1 MVTVK
6 TAKTRR
12 EIRDFV
18 LFPTKLYENDP
29 YYVPDMVGDQIND
42 LMPDKNPAFEY
53 CEARCFLA
61 YRDGKIV
68 GRVAGILNKRAN
80 EKNNVNY
87 LRFAFFDF
95 IDDAEVTDA
104 LYAALADYAKELD
117 CVAIHGPQGFSD
129 MDREGM
135 LVEGFDRLS
144 QFFVYY
150 NYPYYLDHMAR
161 LGFVKEVDWVEYL
174 IHVPDAVPPRMEK
187 IVSYTK
193 KRMSLKLA
201 DLSDKKN
208 LPKYLR
214 DVFALYNEAYQV
226 IFGMVPLTPKQIEKY
241 THEFLPL
248 VSNKTSCFVYN
259 DKDELLGFG
268 VAAPSLSKANQKTRG
283 RLFPFGWITTLRA
296 LKGKNERLDMLLIAV
311 RPDLKGAGINLV
323 ILEDLLRKGIQN
335 GVKLA
340 ETGPQLEMNKDV
352 LSIWRLFDTEQ
363 HKRRRCFIRML
374 DGSEPPVV
382 TQLDD
387 LNELKAREQ
396 VKAQEA

>member
-6 TAKTRR
+6 VAKTRR
-12 EIRDFV
+12 EIREFV
-18 LFPTKLYENDP
+18 LFPVKLYKNDP

-42 LMPDKNPAFEY
+42 LMPDRNPTFEY

-61 YRDGKIV
+61 YRNGKIV

-95 IDDAEVTDA
+95 IDDPEVTDA
-104 LYAALADYAKELD
+104 LYAALADYARELG

-144 QFFVYY
+144 QFYVYY
-150 NYPYYLDHMAR
+150 NHPYYLDHMAR

-174 IHVPDAVPPRMEK
+174 IHIPDEVPEK
-187 IVSYTK
+187 LAKLVERTRK
-193 KRMSLKLA
+193 HMSLEIR
-201 DLSDKKN
+201 DLSIKKN
-208 LPKYLR
+208 LPKYLH
-214 DVFALYNEAYQV
+214 DVFELYNEAYQV
-226 IFGMVPLTPKQIEKY
+226 LFGMVPLTPKQIEKY

-248 VSNKTSCFVYN
+248 VNNKTTCLVYN
-259 DKDELLGFG
+259 DKDEMVGFG
-268 VAAPSLSKANQKTRG
+268 VGAPSLSRANQKTRG
-283 RLFPFGWITTLRA
+283 RLFPFGWIPTLRA
-296 LKGKNERLDMLLIAV
+296 LKGKNDRLDLFLIAV
-311 RPDLKGAGINLV
+311 RPDLKGAGVNLV
-323 ILEDLLRKGIQN
+323 IVEDLLKKAIQN
-335 GVKLA
+335 GVKYA
-340 ETGPQLEMNKDV
+340 ETGPQLEMNQNV
-352 LSIWRLFDTEQ
+352 LSQWRLFDTEQ

-382 TQLDD
+382 TRLDD
-387 LNELKAREQ
+387 LAELKAREQ
-396 VKAQEA
+396 AKADE

>member
-6 TAKTRR
+6 VAKTRR

-18 LFPTKLYENDP
+18 VFPTKLYAHDP

-61 YRDGKIV
+61 YKDGKLA

-95 IDDAEVTDA
+95 IDDPEVTDA
-104 LYAALADYAKELD
+104 LYGALAGYARELG

-135 LVEGFDRLS
+135 LVEGFDQLS
-144 QFFVYY
+144 QFYVYY
-150 NYPYYLDHMAR
+150 NHPYYLEHMAR

-174 IHVPDAVPPRMEK
+174 IHIPDEVPPR
-187 IVSYTK
+187 
-193 KRMSLKLA
+193 LAKLVERA
-201 DLSDKKN
+201 KSHMALEVRDLSEKGM
-208 LPKYLR
+208 LPKYLH
-214 DVFALYNEAYQV
+214 DVFELYNEAYQV
-226 IFGMVPLTPKQIEKY
+226 LFGMVPLTPKQIEKY

-248 VSNKTSCFVYN
+248 VNNKTTCLLYN
-259 DKDELLGFG
+259 DKDELVGFG
-268 VAAPSLSKANQKTRG
+268 VGAPSLSRANQKTRG
-283 RLFPFGWITTLRA
+283 RLFPFGWIPTLRA
-296 LKGKNERLDMLLIAV
+296 LKGKNDRLDLFLIAV
-311 RPDLKGAGINLV
+311 RPDLKGAGLNLV
-323 ILEDLLRKGIQN
+323 IVEDLLKKAIAN
-335 GVKLA
+335 GVKYA
-340 ETGPQLEMNKDV
+340 ETGPQLEMNKNV
-352 LSIWRLFDTEQ
+352 LSQWRLFDADQ

-382 TQLDD
+382 TELDD
-387 LNELKAREQ
+387 LNELKARERA
-396 VKAQEA
+396 KEAE

>member
-6 TAKTRR
+6 VAKTRR

-18 LFPTKLYENDP
+18 LFPVKLYKNDP

-42 LMPDKNPAFEY
+42 LMPDRNPAFEY

-61 YRDGKIV
+61 YRNGKIV

-95 IDDAEVTDA
+95 IDDPEVTDA
-104 LYAALADYAKELD
+104 LYAALADYARELG

-144 QFFVYY
+144 QFYVYY
-150 NYPYYLDHMAR
+150 NHPYYLDHMAR

-174 IHVPDAVPPRMEK
+174 IHIPDEVPEK
-187 IVSYTK
+187 LAKLVERTRK
-193 KRMSLKLA
+193 HMSLEIR
-201 DLSDKKN
+201 DLSIKKN
-208 LPKYLR
+208 LPKYLH
-214 DVFALYNEAYQV
+214 DVFELYNEAYQV
-226 IFGMVPLTPKQIEKY
+226 LFGMVPLTPKQIEKY

-248 VSNKTSCFVYN
+248 VNNKTTCLVYN
-259 DKDELLGFG
+259 DKDEMVGFG
-268 VAAPSLSKANQKTRG
+268 VGAPSLSRANQKTRG
-283 RLFPFGWITTLRA
+283 RLFPFGWIPTLRA
-296 LKGKNERLDMLLIAV
+296 LKGKNDRLDLFLIAV
-311 RPDLKGAGINLV
+311 RPDLKGAGVNLV
-323 ILEDLLRKGIQN
+323 IVEDLLKKAIQN
-335 GVKLA
+335 GVKYA
-340 ETGPQLEMNKDV
+340 ETGPQLEMNQNV
-352 LSIWRLFDTEQ
+352 LSQWRLFDTEQ

-382 TQLDD
+382 TRLDD
-387 LNELKAREQ
+387 LDELKAREQ
-396 VKAQEA
+396 AKADE

>member
-1 MVTVK
+1 MVTIKV
-6 TAKTRR
+6 AKTRR

-18 LFPTKLYENDP
+18 IFPTKLYKNDP

-80 EKNNVNY
+80 EKNDVNY

-104 LYAALADYAKELD
+104 LYAALADYARELG

-135 LVEGFDRLS
+135 LVEGFDKLS

-150 NYPYYLDHMAR
+150 NYPYYLAHMAR

-174 IHVPDAVPPRMEK
+174 IHVPDAVPPRMER
-187 IVSYTK
+187 IVEYTK
-193 KRMSLKLA
+193 KHMALKLV

-241 THEFLPL
+241 TKEAGYELGIACLPTYDPEKPIVPIGGGNIGLVKPGNTEEQKQAGWEFINFLLSDEMVAYNSINSGYLPTTESVGNNAEMEAYWAENPL
-248 VSNKTSCFVYN
+248 YKVAYDQLPNGIEQAWPDFEYNSELKTDIQSVVS
-259 DKDELLGFG
+259 
-268 VAAPSLSKANQKTRG
+268 
-283 RLFPFGWITTLRA
+283 
-296 LKGKNERLDMLLIAV
+296 LLIQEQSITPEEAV
-311 RPDLKGAGINLV
+311 QQIIDNNAHM
-323 ILEDLLRKGIQN
+323 DLL
-335 GVKLA
+335 
-340 ETGPQLEMNKDV
+340 
-352 LSIWRLFDTEQ
+352 
-363 HKRRRCFIRML
+363 
-374 DGSEPPVV
+374 
-382 TQLDD
+382 
-387 LNELKAREQ
+387 
-396 VKAQEA
+396 

>member
-6 TAKTRR
+6 VAKTRR
-12 EIRDFV
+12 EIREFV
-18 LFPTKLYENDP
+18 LFPVKLYKNDP

-42 LMPDKNPAFEY
+42 LMPDRNPAFEY

-95 IDDAEVTDA
+95 IDDPEVTDA
-104 LYAALADYAKELD
+104 LYAALADYARELG

-144 QFFVYY
+144 QFYVYY
-150 NYPYYLDHMAR
+150 NHPYYLDHMAR

-174 IHVPDAVPPRMEK
+174 IHIPDQVPEK
-187 IVSYTK
+187 LAKLVERTRK
-193 KRMSLKLA
+193 HMSLEIR
-201 DLSDKKN
+201 DLSIKKN
-208 LPKYLR
+208 LPKYLH
-214 DVFALYNEAYQV
+214 DVFELYNEAYQV
-226 IFGMVPLTPKQIEKY
+226 LFGMVPLTPKQIEKY

-248 VSNKTSCFVYN
+248 VNNKTTCLVYN
-259 DKDELLGFG
+259 DKDELVGFG
-268 VAAPSLSKANQKTRG
+268 VGAPSLSRANQKTRG
-283 RLFPFGWITTLRA
+283 RLFPFGWIPTLRA
-296 LKGKNERLDMLLIAV
+296 LKGKNDRLDLFLIAV
-311 RPDLKGAGINLV
+311 RPDLKGAGVNLV
-323 ILEDLLRKGIQN
+323 IVEDLLKKAIQN
-335 GVKLA
+335 GVKYA
-340 ETGPQLEMNKDV
+340 ETGPQLEMNQNV
-352 LSIWRLFDTEQ
+352 LSQWRLFDTEQ

-382 TQLDD
+382 TELDD
-387 LNELKAREQ
+387 LNELKARERA
-396 VKAQEA
+396 KEAE

>member
-6 TAKTRR
+6 VAKTRR
-12 EIRDFV
+12 EIWEFV
-18 LFPTKLYENDP
+18 LFPVKLYQNDP

-42 LMPDKNPAFEY
+42 LMPDRNPAFEY

-95 IDDAEVTDA
+95 IDDPEVTDA
-104 LYAALADYAKELD
+104 LYAALADYARELG

-144 QFFVYY
+144 QFYVYY
-150 NYPYYLDHMAR
+150 NHPYYLDHMAR

-174 IHVPDAVPPRMEK
+174 IHIPDEVPEK
-187 IVSYTK
+187 LAKLVERTRK
-193 KRMSLKLA
+193 HMSLEIR
-201 DLSDKKN
+201 DLSIKKN
-208 LPKYLR
+208 LPKYLH
-214 DVFALYNEAYQV
+214 DVFELYNEAYQV
-226 IFGMVPLTPKQIEKY
+226 LFGMVPLTPKQIEKY

-248 VSNKTSCFVYN
+248 VNNKTTCLVYN
-259 DKDELLGFG
+259 DKDEMVGFG
-268 VAAPSLSKANQKTRG
+268 VGAPSLSRANQKTRG
-283 RLFPFGWITTLRA
+283 RLFPFGWIPTLRA
-296 LKGKNERLDMLLIAV
+296 LKGKNDRLDLFLIAV
-311 RPDLKGAGINLV
+311 RPDLKGAGVNLV
-323 ILEDLLRKGIQN
+323 IVEDLLKKAIQN
-335 GVKLA
+335 GVKYA
-340 ETGPQLEMNKDV
+340 ETGPQLEMNQNV
-352 LSIWRLFDTEQ
+352 LSQWRLFDTEQ

-382 TQLDD
+382 TRLDD
-387 LNELKAREQ
+387 LAELKAREQ
-396 VKAQEA
+396 AKADE

>member
-6 TAKTRR
+6 VAKTRR
-12 EIRDFV
+12 EIREFV
-18 LFPTKLYENDP
+18 LFPVKLYKNDP

-42 LMPDKNPAFEY
+42 LMPDRNPAFEY

-95 IDDAEVTDA
+95 IDDPEVTDA
-104 LYAALADYAKELD
+104 LYGALADYARELG

-135 LVEGFDRLS
+135 LVEGFDQLS
-144 QFFVYY
+144 QFYVYY
-150 NYPYYLDHMAR
+150 NHPYYLEHMAR

-174 IHVPDAVPPRMEK
+174 IHIPQEVPPR
-187 IVSYTK
+187 
-193 KRMSLKLA
+193 LAKLVERA
-201 DLSDKKN
+201 KSHMALEVRDLSEKGM
-208 LPKYLR
+208 LPKYLH
-214 DVFALYNEAYQV
+214 DVFELYNEAYQV
-226 IFGMVPLTPKQIEKY
+226 LFGMVPLTPKQIEKY

-248 VSNKTSCFVYN
+248 VNNKTTCLLYN
-259 DKDELLGFG
+259 DKDELVGFG
-268 VAAPSLSKANQKTRG
+268 VGAPSMSRANQKTRG
-283 RLFPFGWITTLRA
+283 RLFPFGWIPTLRA
-296 LKGKNERLDMLLIAV
+296 LKGKNDRLDLFLIAV
-311 RPDLKGAGINLV
+311 RPDLKGAGLNLV
-323 ILEDLLRKGIQN
+323 IVEDLLKKAIAN
-335 GVKLA
+335 GVKYA
-340 ETGPQLEMNKDV
+340 ETGPQLEMNKNV
-352 LSIWRLFDTEQ
+352 LSQWRLFDADQ

-382 TQLDD
+382 TELDD
-387 LNELKAREQ
+387 LNELKARERA
-396 VKAQEA
+396 KEAE

>member
-6 TAKTRR
+6 VAKTRR
-12 EIRDFV
+12 EIRQFV
-18 LFPTKLYENDP
+18 LFPVKLYKNDP

-68 GRVAGILNKRAN
+68 GRVAGILNKLAN
-80 EKNNVNY
+80 EKDDVNY

-104 LYAALADYAKELD
+104 LYAALVDYAKELG

-161 LGFVKEVDWVEYL
+161 LGFVKEVDWVEFL
-174 IHVPDAVPPRMEK
+174 IHIPDEVPERLA
-187 IVSYTK
+187 
-193 KRMSLKLA
+193 KLTDRVRKHMHIEIR
-201 DLSDKKN
+201 DLSDKKR
-208 LPKYLR
+208 LPQYIH
-214 DVFALYNEAYQV
+214 DVFLLYNEAYQV
-226 IFGMVPLTPKQIEKY
+226 LFGMVPLTPRQIEKY
-241 THEFLPL
+241 VHEFLPL
-248 VSNKTSCFVYN
+248 VNNKTCCMVYN
-259 DKDELLGFG
+259 DKDELVAFG
-268 VAAPSLSKANQKTRG
+268 VGAPSLARANQKTRG

-296 LKGKNERLDMLLIAV
+296 LHGPNDRLDLFLIAV
-311 RPDLKGAGINLV
+311 RPDLKGSGLNLIV
-323 ILEDLLRKGIQN
+323 VEDLLKKAIAN
-335 GVKLA
+335 GVKYA
-340 ETGPQLEMNKDV
+340 ETGPQIGRAHV
-352 LSIWRLFDTEQ
+352 
-363 HKRRRCFIRML
+363 
-374 DGSEPPVV
+374 
-382 TQLDD
+382 
-387 LNELKAREQ
+387 
-396 VKAQEA
+396 

>member
-6 TAKTRR
+6 IAKTRR

-18 LFPTKLYENDP
+18 LFPVKLYQNDP

-42 LMPDKNPAFEY
+42 LMPDRNPAFEY

-95 IDDAEVTDA
+95 IDDPEVTDA
-104 LYAALADYAKELD
+104 LYAALADYARELG

-144 QFFVYY
+144 QFYVYY
-150 NYPYYLDHMAR
+150 NHPYYLDHMAR

-174 IHVPDAVPPRMEK
+174 IYIPDEVP
-187 IVSYTK
+187 K
-193 KRMSLKLA
+193 KLAKLVERTRKHMSLEIR
-201 DLSDKKN
+201 DLSIKKN
-208 LPKYLR
+208 LPKYLH
-214 DVFALYNEAYQV
+214 DVFELYNEAYQV
-226 IFGMVPLTPKQIEKY
+226 LFGMVPLTPKQIEKY

-248 VSNKTSCFVYN
+248 VNNKTTCLVYN
-259 DKDELLGFG
+259 DKDEMVGFG
-268 VAAPSLSKANQKTRG
+268 VGAPSLSRANQKTRG
-283 RLFPFGWITTLRA
+283 RLFPFGWIPTLRA
-296 LKGKNERLDMLLIAV
+296 LKGKNDRLDLFLIAV
-311 RPDLKGAGINLV
+311 RPDLKGAGVNLV
-323 ILEDLLRKGIQN
+323 IVEDLLKKAIQN
-335 GVKLA
+335 GVKYA
-340 ETGPQLEMNKDV
+340 ETGPQLEMNQNV
-352 LSIWRLFDTEQ
+352 LSQWRLFDTEQ

-382 TQLDD
+382 TRLDD
-387 LNELKAREQ
+387 LAELKAREQ
-396 VKAQEA
+396 AKADE

>member
-6 TAKTRR
+6 VAQTRR

-18 LFPTKLYENDP
+18 LFPTKLYKNDP

-61 YRDGKIV
+61 YREGKIV

-80 EKNNVNY
+80 EKDDVNY

-95 IDDAEVTDA
+95 IDDPEVTDA
-104 LYAALADYAKELD
+104 LYAALADYAKELG

-144 QFFVYY
+144 QFYVYY
-150 NYPYYLDHMAR
+150 NHPYYLDHMAR
-161 LGFVKEVDWVEYL
+161 LGFVKEVDWVEFL
-174 IHVPDAVPPRMEK
+174 IHIPNEVPPR
-187 IVSYTK
+187 
-193 KRMSLKLA
+193 LAKLTDRVRGHMNLEIR
-201 DLSDKKN
+201 DLSEKGR
-208 LPKYLR
+208 LPQYLR

-226 IFGMVPLTPKQIEKY
+226 LFGMVPLTPKQIEKY

-248 VSNKTSCFVYN
+248 VNNKTTCLVYN
-259 DKDELLGFG
+259 DKDELVAFG
-268 VAAPSLSKANQKTRG
+268 VGAPSLSRANQKTRG
-283 RLFPFGWITTLRA
+283 RLFPFGWIPTLRA
-296 LKGKNERLDMLLIAV
+296 LHGPNDRLDLFLIAV
-311 RPDLKGAGINLV
+311 RPDLKGSGLNLIV
-323 ILEDLLRKGIQN
+323 VEDLLRKGIKN
-335 GVKLA
+335 GVKFA

-352 LSIWRLFDTEQ
+352 LSMWRLFDTDQ

-382 TQLDD
+382 TKLDD
-387 LNELKAREQ
+387 LNELKARQQAKTGE
-396 VKAQEA
+396 

>member
-6 TAKTRR
+6 IAKTRK

-18 LFPTKLYENDP
+18 LFPVKLYKNDP
-29 YYVPDMVGDQIND
+29 YYVPDMVADQIND
-42 LMPDKNPAFEY
+42 LMPDRNPAFEY

-95 IDDAEVTDA
+95 IDDPEVTDA
-104 LYAALADYAKELD
+104 LYGALADYARELG

-144 QFFVYY
+144 QFYVYY
-150 NYPYYLDHMAR
+150 NHPYYLDHMAR

-174 IHVPDAVPPRMEK
+174 IHIPNEVPPRLAQL
-187 IVSYTK
+187 VARTK
-193 KRMSLKLA
+193 NHMNLEIR
-201 DLSDKKN
+201 DLSEKGQ
-208 LPKYLR
+208 LPKYLH
-214 DVFALYNEAYQV
+214 DVFELYNEAYQV
-226 IFGMVPLTPKQIEKY
+226 LFGMVPLTPKQIEKY

-248 VSNKTSCFVYN
+248 VNNKTTCLVYN
-259 DKDELLGFG
+259 DKDELVGFG
-268 VAAPSLSKANQKTRG
+268 VGAPSLSRANQKTRG
-283 RLFPFGWITTLRA
+283 RLFPFGWIPTLRA
-296 LKGKNERLDMLLIAV
+296 LKGKNDRLDLFLIAV
-311 RPDLKGAGINLV
+311 RPDLKGSGVNLV
-323 ILEDLLRKGIQN
+323 IVEDLLKKAIQN
-335 GVKLA
+335 GVKYA
-340 ETGPQLEMNKDV
+340 ETGPQLEMNQNV
-352 LSIWRLFDTEQ
+352 LSQWRLFDTEQ

-382 TQLDD
+382 TRLDD
-387 LNELKAREQ
+387 LAELKAREQ
-396 VKAQEA
+396 AKADE

>member
-6 TAKTRR
+6 VAKTRR

-18 LFPTKLYENDP
+18 LFPVKLYQNDP

-42 LMPDKNPAFEY
+42 LMPDRNPAFEY

-61 YRDGKIV
+61 YRNGKIV
-68 GRVAGILNKRAN
+68 GRAAGILNKRAN

-95 IDDAEVTDA
+95 IDDPEVTDA
-104 LYAALADYAKELD
+104 LYAALADYARELG

-144 QFFVYY
+144 QFYVYY
-150 NYPYYLDHMAR
+150 NHPYYLDHMAR

-174 IHVPDAVPPRMEK
+174 IHIPDEVPEK
-187 IVSYTK
+187 LAKLVERTRK
-193 KRMSLKLA
+193 HMSLEIR
-201 DLSDKKN
+201 DLSIKKN
-208 LPKYLR
+208 LPKYLH
-214 DVFALYNEAYQV
+214 DVFELYNEAYQV
-226 IFGMVPLTPKQIEKY
+226 LFGMVPLTPKQIEKY

-248 VSNKTSCFVYN
+248 VNNKTTCLVYN
-259 DKDELLGFG
+259 DKDEMVGFG
-268 VAAPSLSKANQKTRG
+268 VGAPSLSRANQKTRG
-283 RLFPFGWITTLRA
+283 RLFPFGWIPTLRA
-296 LKGKNERLDMLLIAV
+296 LKGKNDRLDLFLIAV
-311 RPDLKGAGINLV
+311 RPDLKGAGVNLV
-323 ILEDLLRKGIQN
+323 IVEDLLKKAIQN
-335 GVKLA
+335 GVKYA
-340 ETGPQLEMNKDV
+340 ETGPQLEMNKNV
-352 LSIWRLFDTEQ
+352 LSQWRLFNADQ

-382 TQLDD
+382 TRLDD
-387 LNELKAREQ
+387 LDELKAREQ
-396 VKAQEA
+396 AKADE

>member
-1 MVTVK
+1 MVNVK
-6 TAKTRR
+6 VAKTRR

-18 LFPTKLYENDP
+18 LFPTELYKNDP

-80 EKNNVNY
+80 EKNDVNY

-104 LYAALADYAKELD
+104 LYAALADYARELG

-174 IHVPDAVPPRMEK
+174 IHVPDAVPPRMER
-187 IVSYTK
+187 IVEYTK
-193 KRMSLKLA
+193 KHMALKLV

-241 THEFLPL
+241 TKEFLPL

-283 RLFPFGWITTLRA
+283 HHP
-296 LKGKNERLDMLLIAV
+296 
-311 RPDLKGAGINLV
+311 P
-323 ILEDLLRKGIQN
+323 
-335 GVKLA
+335 
-340 ETGPQLEMNKDV
+340 GPQGEE
-352 LSIWRLFDTEQ
+352 RAAR
-363 HKRRRCFIRML
+363 HAPHRRAAGHEGGGPQPGHF
-374 DGSEPPVV
+374 GGP
-382 TQLDD
+382 
-387 LNELKAREQ
+387 
-396 VKAQEA
+396 AQEGHPERRQVRRDRAPARDEQGRAVHVAAFRHGAAQAPPLLHPHAGRQRAAEGHAAG

>member
-1 MVTVK
+1 
-6 TAKTRR
+6 
-12 EIRDFV
+12 
-18 LFPTKLYENDP
+18 
-29 YYVPDMVGDQIND
+29 MVGDQIND

-80 EKNNVNY
+80 EKNDVNY

-104 LYAALADYAKELD
+104 LYAALADYARELG

-174 IHVPDAVPPRMEK
+174 IHVPDAVPPRMER
-187 IVSYTK
+187 IVEYTK
-193 KRMSLKLA
+193 KHMALKLV

-214 DVFALYNEAYQV
+214 DVFALVTND
-226 IFGMVPLTPKQIEKY
+226 
-241 THEFLPL
+241 
-248 VSNKTSCFVYN
+248 TSCFVYN

-311 RPDLKGAGINLV
+311 RPDMKGAGLNLV

-335 GVKLA
+335 GVKFA

-352 LSIWRLFDTEQ
+352 LSMWRLFDTEQ

-374 DGSEPPVV
+374 DGSEPPKV

-387 LNELKAREQ
+387 LDELKARRQ
-396 VKAQEA
+396 AKAEE

>member
-6 TAKTRR
+6 VAKTRR

-18 LFPTKLYENDP
+18 IFPTKLYENDP

-80 EKNNVNY
+80 EKNHVNY

-104 LYAALADYAKELD
+104 LYNALADYARELG

-161 LGFVKEVDWVEYL
+161 LGFVKEVDWIEFL

-193 KRMSLKLA
+193 KHMALEIK

-208 LPKYLR
+208 LPKYLK

-248 VSNKTSCFVYN
+248 VTNDTSCFVAGGLRRGRAVPVQGEPE
-259 DKDELLGFG
+259 DPGPAVPLRVDHHPPGPQGQERSDRHAPHRRAAGSEGRGLEPGHPGGPAAQGHQERRQVRGDRAPAGDEQGRAVH
-268 VAAPSLSKANQKTRG
+268 VAALRHGAAQAPPLLHSHAG
-283 RLFPFGWITTLRA
+283 RQRA
-296 LKGKNERLDMLLIAV
+296 AGGHPAGRSQRAQG
-311 RPDLKGAGINLV
+311 PGAGA
-323 ILEDLLRKGIQN
+323 G
-335 GVKLA
+335 G
-340 ETGPQLEMNKDV
+340 
-352 LSIWRLFDTEQ
+352 
-363 HKRRRCFIRML
+363 
-374 DGSEPPVV
+374 
-382 TQLDD
+382 
-387 LNELKAREQ
+387 
-396 VKAQEA
+396 